1 MGVKFKNTHTSQ
13 FCLNWLCHCHFQPKA
28 AAKQSACFCWWP
40 QLCVSWG
47 CQLAFPLLPGVAERG
62 CIPLLVLPLG
72 LINLKLVE
80 HKIPRGLAFCLLSSP
95 VSCTVSSPV
104 TCRTP
109 GPCFGPNGQGLLLAT
124 TYLEVPNIELFSSL
138 CSCTLEFKRFLQVW
152 CERDFILD
160 LPAIV
165 WSIMF
170 QNIKR
175 GTGGCLVSFLLFLF
189 SLPSSLFVRG
199 NLLQPICHSHIAAKG
214 ELSLLDDLEL
224 MIWFFKKNHIH
235 LCIFPVISLQC
246 HWGVC
251 NTFSRLSLILFG
263 FLVCFYNSLTSY

>member
-1 MGVKFKNTHTSQ
+1 MRKNPTTRRKILLLSLFMGVKFKNTHTSQ

-28 AAKQSACFCWWP
+28 ATKQSTCFCWWP

-80 HKIPRGLAFCLLSSP
+80 HKIPRGLAVCLLSSP

-138 CSCTLEFKRFLQVW
+138 CSCTLEFKHFLQVW

-165 WSIMF
+165 WNIMF

-175 GTGGCLVSFLLFLF
+175 GTGWLF
-189 SLPSSLFVRG
+189 SFFSFVPFFPS
-199 NLLQPICHSHIAAKG
+199 LLPICERKLAAAYMPLTYCCKRWVVITWRSG
-214 ELSLLDDLEL
+214 VNDLVL
-224 MIWFFKKNHIH
+224 
-235 LCIFPVISLQC
+235 
-246 HWGVC
+246 
-251 NTFSRLSLILFG
+251 
-263 FLVCFYNSLTSY
+263 